1 MVARLT
7 VYTRKERGGG
17 EGTQKYGK
25 MLWVNY
31 GRSSSW
37 GGYEFDQKDYG
48 CRVAPLAQFHLLQ
61 NVNALMEATP
71 GHEQPQSRGEK
82 II

>member
-1 MVARLT
+1 MSIPDVTKEFKNTSSQTLSESDGTNFGIITDGGLT

-31 GRSSSW
+31 GRSS
-37 GGYEFDQKDYG
+37 
-48 CRVAPLAQFHLLQ
+48 C
-61 NVNALMEATP
+61 
-71 GHEQPQSRGEK
+71 RGEYASVYYSAVV
-82 II
+82 